1 MKNLNASYW
10 PLWQRLLFRFGMIY
24 VLLYSLPFPLDQL
37 PFMEWLADATKAV
50 WEPIANLIAVHLLGI
65 EAVVDQQG
73 GSGDTTYNYVHLITI
88 MSLSL
93 LGTLIWSLLDR
104 KRKGYKELF
113 YYFYVYLRYYL
124 AIVLM
129 LYGFVKIIKLQF
141 PYPGLI
147 RLTEPLGDFS
157 PMGLL
162 WTFMGYSEPYN
173 WFTGFGEALGGFLL
187 FFRRT
192 TTLGSLVI
200 IAVMSNVVVLNF
212 SYDVPV
218 KLFSLHLLGF
228 AIILMLLDIKRLWNV
243 LIMNKAALPVE
254 LPDPNLNKQG
264 QWVQWGLKFLV
275 IVWVMYGN
283 ISDGIDNRSQYG
295 SERPKP
301 EMYGLYEVET
311 FVQNGDTLP
320 PLTTD
325 STRWQYITLDR
336 PDMVILKTM
345 TRQLSYLQMETDSL
359 ENIFRWNRFGDTT
372 NINIMHYSRNDSA
385 LLSLEGI
392 YQSDTLSMS
401 FRRIDP
407 QEFLLVNRDFHWVN
421 QYPFNR

>member
-1 MKNLNASYW
+1 
-10 PLWQRLLFRFGMIY
+10 
-24 VLLYSLPFPLDQL
+24 V
-37 PFMEWLADATKAV
+37 
-50 WEPIANLIAVHLLGI
+50 
-65 EAVVDQQG
+65 
-73 GSGDTTYNYVHLITI
+73 
-88 MSLSL
+88 SL
-93 LGTLIWSLLDR
+93 LGTAIWSVLDR
-104 KRKGYKELF
+104 KRTSYKELF
-113 YYFYVYLRYYL
+113 YYFYAYLRYYL
-124 AIVLM
+124 AITLM

-141 PYPGLI
+141 PFPSLI

-192 TTLGSLVI
+192 TTFGSLVI

-218 KLFSLHLLGF
+218 KLFSMHLLGF
-228 AIILMLLDIKRLWNV
+228 AIILMLLDFRRLWNV
-243 LIMNKAALPVE
+243 LIMNKTALPVE
-254 LPDPNLNKQG
+254 LPAPTLNQQG
-264 QWVQWGLKFLV
+264 KWVQWGLKFLV

-283 ISDGIDNRSQYG
+283 ISDGIDNRNKYG

-301 EMYGLYEVET
+301 DMYGLYEIEQ

-325 STRWQYITLDR
+325 SSRWQYLALDR
-336 PDMVILKTM
+336 QDMVMLKTM
-345 TRQLSYLQMETDSL
+345 TRKLTYLQMETDSL
-359 ENIFRWNRFGDTT
+359 ENIFRWNQYGDTT
-372 NINIMHYSRNDSA
+372 HVYDMRYSRNDSA
-385 LLSLEGI
+385 LVSLAGI
-392 YQSDTLSMS
+392 YQSDTLAMT

-407 QEFLLVNRDFHWVN
+407 QDFLLVNRGFHWVN
-421 QYPFNR
+421 EYPFNR